1 MLGRARFI
9 QLILF
14 TPFASLYPASTSQ
27 MPSSVDQGSVPETL
41 VPLIFQRQLQK
52 DSCIRQF
59 SATVETQ
66 IRILKSAPYLLV
78 FRPKQYHYVDRI
90 AFSRIEEFHKAIKND
105 RPGNLL
111 WDLDRAAFVSGIL
124 LNGRRFT
131 QDNYRLKFVGTDRW
145 KHPGCHVYRIDPIK
159 KHRTRDDD
167 SYFQGKIWVAPDD
180 YTIVYF
186 AGQYV
191 PASHLRPSLVEFHN
205 FEFESS
211 WVELERGLWLP
222 AKIITRNSG
231 PTRDVSY
238 PDFEAETIFRD
249 WRLL

>member
-14 TPFASLYPASTSQ
+14 TPFANPCTAFASHI
-27 MPSSVDQGSVPETL
+27 PSSVEQGSVFEIL

-52 DSCIRQF
+52 DSRIRQF
-59 SATVETQ
+59 SVTVETH

-78 FRPKQYHYVDRI
+78 VRHKHYHYVD
-90 AFSRIEEFHKAIKND
+90 AVALSRIEEFQEATKND

-111 WDLDRAAFVSGIL
+111 WNLDRAAFVSEIFL
-124 LNGRRFT
+124 DGRRFT
-131 QDNYRLKFVGTDRW
+131 QDNYGLEFVETDRQ
-145 KHPGCHVYRIDPIK
+145 KHPGCHVYRVNPIK
-159 KHRTRDDD
+159 KRHTRDGD
-167 SYFQGKIWVAPDD
+167 SHFRGKIWVAPDD
-180 YTIVYF
+180 YTIVHF

-191 PASHLRPSLVEFHN
+191 PASHLHLPLAELHN

-211 WVELERGLWLP
+211 WVELQRGLWLP
-222 AKIITRNSG
+222 DKVITNNSG
-231 PTRDVSY
+231 PAGDDLY

-249 WRLL
+249 WKLL